1 MQTLNHELLRKKPGL
16 GVEGGMPFRRVG
28 FLGLCTLGSLSW
40 GSAACSGSTFTGK
53 DPPKESE
60 NGVTDR
66 GAGGDHGSTTNGPGN
81 ASGGNAAGGDAVSS
95 GGAATDTAGSGGSA
109 TPPDAGMAGEP
120 NPPELPPELGCDAPI
135 HDTWDAPLGTG
146 HSGWRV
152 EFGDP
157 RVDQASQRLIVSYDD
172 VAARNAPL
180 VGGYYL
186 TAEITF
192 EGYTVLTPYPYVWEV
207 LLPSLRRNAA
217 GTGLQLGSTKYGQG
231 NVWHSDLPVGFAG
244 KTLTDTNKALVT
256 TYIKA
261 SSKALAVKVQSGDQI
276 YRSGWVS
283 GFTWPETNLGL
294 FRYVGENNSS
304 VYSGASDVVYVGP
317 VDGCQGLSDAAVAQ
331 HYDD

>member
-1 MQTLNHELLRKKPGL
+1 
-16 GVEGGMPFRRVG
+16 MPFRR
-28 FLGLCTLGSLSW
+28 LGLLGVCALGLLSW
-40 GSAACSGSTFTGK
+40 GASACSGSTFSGK
-53 DPPKESE
+53 DSSGERQ
-60 NGVTDR
+60 TDLTDG
-66 GAGGDHGSTTNGPGN
+66 GAGGERGGTTDEPAS
-81 ASGGNAAGGDAVSS
+81 ASGGNAADSDAASSGGDAA
-95 GGAATDTAGSGGSA
+95 GGGGGV

-120 NPPELPPELGCDAPI
+120 NTPELPPETGCDSPV
-135 HDTWDAPLGTG
+135 HDRWDAPLGAG

-157 RVDQASQRLIVSYDD
+157 RVDVASQRLIVSYDD

-186 TAEITF
+186 TAEVTF

-231 NVWHSDLPVGFAG
+231 NVWHDDMPAGFAG

-256 TYIKA
+256 TYVKA
-261 SSKALAVKVQSGDQI
+261 SGKALAVKVQSGDQI
-276 YRSGWVS
+276 HHSGWVS
-283 GFTWPETNLGL
+283 GFTWPETDLGL

-304 VYSGASDVVYVGP
+304 VYGGASDLVYVGP
-317 VDGCQGLSDAAVAQ
+317 IDGCQRLSDAAVAQ